1 MKRLPIA
8 IILLVVV
15 AALALGSLWWQTR
28 SLDRLSAQ
36 LDALQTAAETG
47 DENVYEQ
54 AVAFEKACMQI
65 SDGLAFLS
73 RHTDGYPIK
82 ESACQ
87 LPFLLQQEDLAHFY
101 AEAARCQFYI
111 EELRRAEIPSFGNI
125 F

>member
-8 IILLVVV
+8 LVLLAIVT
-15 AALALGSLWWQTR
+15 AIALGSLWWQTSR
-28 SLDRLSAQ
+28 LDRLSAQ
-36 LDALQTAAETG
+36 LDALQTAAQEG
-47 DENVYEQ
+47 AEDVYEQ
-54 AVAFEKACMQI
+54 AVTFEKSCMQV
-65 SDGLAFLS
+65 SKGLAFLS